1 MQGTEKRTS
10 LSLGSSWLPWQTL
23 LSIPSTHVDDAAGKL
38 TVKTDGTRVT
48 VVVDGRHVFAAVK
61 SLNELKARGTVT
73 YEVMGSQDVARTVIN
88 K

>member
-1 MQGTEKRTS
+1 M
-10 LSLGSSWLPWQTL
+10 
-23 LSIPSTHVDDAAGKL
+23 
-38 TVKTDGTRVT
+38 KTDGTRVT